1 MYIKYLINIRCKN
14 INETLCLLLKKIE
27 RNSEGDFIFNL
38 KTIELKS
45 KNFQREI
52 TMILSE
58 KVFYIF

>member
-1 MYIKYLINIRCKN
+1 MFIVK
-14 INETLCLLLKKIE
+14 KKIE
-27 RNSEGDFIFNL
+27 RNSEGDFTFNL